1 MIPLFKKFFKT
12 ETPDYNQIMTELIS
26 SFSLVVDSQKILDSI
41 KGRFLDF
48 FPVETV
54 YFLIRNEE
62 ENFYLIDNSAH
73 IEFEN
78 DSNFVKW
85 FFTNAT
91 FLTIDEDD
99 SLYEYLG
106 LSVFRDMNIRYI
118 FPLETHNN
126 VLGFGLLECD
136 PIDDGNLEFFQILF
150 RLTALAYENSVR
162 LKREMEQLETSYQQ
176 EKMATIG
183 QMASAL
189 AHEIKNP
196 LTSIRSTIQFI
207 KQAVEPDEM
216 KEIVEEVI
224 EEVDRVNDI
233 TNSLLDYAR
242 PRNLQIGDIFLD
254 QLLNS
259 IKMLYESQLNE
270 KNIDF
275 VSHIPQSVI
284 IKGDED
290 AFRQILQNFMLNS
303 IDAVEDADE
312 KRIKVR
318 LAPVETQKGK
328 YLFEWLDTGNGIS
341 EDKIDMIFEPFY
353 TTKKLGSGLGLAV
366 TKQLL
371 DQHGYGISVQSKVGK
386 GTKFSF
392 LVDGKIE
399 DSDNL

>member
-1 MIPLFKKFFKT
+1 LFKKFFKT
-12 ETPDYNQIMTELIS
+12 EKPDYNQIMTELIS
-26 SFSLVVDSQKILDSI
+26 SFSLVVDSQKILDTI

-48 FPVETV
+48 FPVEKV
-54 YFLIRNEE
+54 YFLIRNED
-62 ENFYLIDNSAH
+62 ENFYLIDNSAD

-78 DSNFVKW
+78 DSNFAKW

-91 FLTIDEDD
+91 FLTIDDDD

-242 PRNLQIGDIFLD
+242 PRNLQIGEIFLH

-270 KNIDF
+270 KNIEF
-275 VSHIPQSVI
+275 VSVIPQSVVI
-284 IKGDED
+284 NGDED

-303 IDAVEDADE
+303 IDAVEDAEE

-318 LAPVETQKGK
+318 LAPVETQQGK
-328 YLFEWLDTGNGIS
+328 YLFEWLDTGKGIP

-392 LVDGKIE
+392 LVDGKFEEEI
-399 DSDNL
+399 

>member
-1 MIPLFKKFFKT
+1 
-12 ETPDYNQIMTELIS
+12 MTELIS
-26 SFSLVVDSQKILDSI
+26 SFSLVVDSQKILDTI

-48 FPVETV
+48 FPVEKV
-54 YFLIRNEE
+54 YFLIRNED
-62 ENFYLIDNSAH
+62 ENFYLIDNSAD

-78 DSNFVKW
+78 DSNFAKW

-91 FLTIDEDD
+91 FLTIDDDD

-242 PRNLQIGDIFLD
+242 PRNLQIGEIFLH

-275 VSHIPQSVI
+275 VSDIPQSVVI
-284 IKGDED
+284 NGDED

-303 IDAVEDADE
+303 IDAVEDAEE

-318 LAPVETQKGK
+318 LAPVETQQGK
-328 YLFEWLDTGNGIS
+328 YLFEWLDTGKGIP

-392 LVDGKIE
+392 LVDGKFE
-399 DSDNL
+399 EEM